1 MPFLLAEIE
10 EETPVVSNTEK
21 TKLLEYVVEEDVQQS
36 DLVEDIRIDDFSD
49 ILSNIKKRD
58 EEKKKRE
65 EDGTDQ
71 QPPTQTQTTSSAD
84 PSTEI
89 KKEDAKEKSAT
100 SPEKAPEKV
109 DNSGAQTEDAVKE
122 AKISAT
128 PVSTGIRV
136 TSYLEQGKIGDNSY
150 WAYRKVD
157 GPGTYV
163 MKKDDKIIGRNT
175 TGGKGFEWEK
185 SDGSGVASNEKNTAI
200 LAIKGYVKYRFGA
213 NWNTL
218 TQGIP
223 IKSIWDV
230 VIAINVPQVGIFNP
244 KIPYVA
250 EENTEQHMMILN
262 DNMVFDRGK
271 GTAIGLYSGNPS
283 WAHEPYWCGAWTD
296 FLTNRAG
303 LSRDGGGTVGV
314 DAYHRSLSAKGLVN
328 APTTGIKNNK
338 GKIKFQDS
346 WLPSATEAFNSNG
359 VGAVFVKGYHF
370 QENGPL
376 TDKGKKLINYLLGLD
391 WGMATVSVGTST
403 HVETCAYLQSDGT
416 MISIGGNTSGG
427 NDRNGTQI
435 AIKSTSISNFCG
447 KKRQYVVFGKIS
459 GDTNRTVSRLNA
471 KYKMTETMKKYI
483 DAANSKG
490 KNISTDLAKF
500 LKSIT

>member
-1 MPFLLAEIE
+1 MPLLLAEIE

-49 ILSNIKKRD
+49 VLANIKKRE

-65 EDGTDQ
+65 QDGTEQ
-71 QPPTQTQTTSSAD
+71 QPPTKTQTTSSAD
-84 PSTEI
+84 PNTEI
-89 KKEDAKEKSAT
+89 KKEDAKDKSKK
-100 SPEKAPEKV
+100 SPENAPENV
-109 DNSGAQTEDAVKE
+109 DNSAAQTENAVKE
-122 AKISAT
+122 AKINAT
-128 PVSTGIRV
+128 PVSTGMRV
-136 TSYLEQGKIGDNSY
+136 TSYLEQGKIGDSSY

-157 GPGTYV
+157 GPGDKTGV
-163 MKKDDKIIGRNT
+163 SSKEKDL
-175 TGGKGFEWEK
+175 
-185 SDGSGVASNEKNTAI
+185 SVQ
-200 LAIKGYVKYRFGA
+200 AIKGYVKYRFGA

-218 TQGIP
+218 IQGIP
-223 IKSIWDV
+223 VKSIWDV
-230 VIAINVPQVGIFNP
+230 VIAMNVPQVGIFNP

-262 DNMVFDRGK
+262 DSMVFDRGQ
-271 GTAIGLYSGNPS
+271 GIGIGLYQQNPS

-303 LSRDGGGTVGV
+303 LRRDGGGTVGV
-314 DAYHRSLSAKGLVN
+314 DAYHRNLASKGLVN
-328 APTTGIKNNK
+328 APTTGIKNNS

-359 VGAVFVKGYHF
+359 VGAIFVKGYHF
-370 QENGPL
+370 QQKGAL
-376 TDKGKKLINYLLGLD
+376 TDKGQKLINYLLGLD

-435 AIKSTSISNFCG
+435 AIKPTSISKFCG
-447 KKRQYVVFGKIS
+447 EKEYVVFGKIS